1 MFIQEKEKGN
11 VVMENTMYQRY
22 GTNMHHIAHKYAELS
37 AIPIEH
43 SRLLPERPLRKFNS
57 MRGKRICRTSWL
69 IL

>member
-1 MFIQEKEKGN
+1 
-11 VVMENTMYQRY
+11 MENTMYHRY
-22 GTNMHHIAHKYAELS
+22 GTNMYHTAHKYVELS

-43 SRLLPERPLRKFNS
+43 SRLLPERSPRKFNS